1 LRRRLD
7 KPGGRWDKRRVLEP
21 GAAIRRILDR
31 LSDVA
36 PLPSE
41 RLALG
46 EALGRALAE
55 DVLAHRALP
64 PFDNSQMDGYALR
77 AADAPRP
84 GARLRLSMEVFAGD
98 APGAALPA
106 GTCCRVFTGAPLP
119 SGADCVEMQEEAGRD
134 GAFVRFRRA
143 AEKGRFVRP
152 AGADV
157 AEGAVAL
164 QRGTLVDAGA
174 VGLASGLGRF
184 EVLVHRRPRV
194 ALLGTG
200 NEIVPVDRAPVPG
213 EIVDSNTHALAAAC
227 VEAGADPVLLPLA
240 RDERPSLRAALRGAR
255 GFDVLVTSGGVSV
268 GERDLVRL
276 ALEAAGARLDFWRV
290 AIRPGKPLAFG
301 RWGRTAV
308 FGLPGNPAS
317 AWVTFEIFVRP
328 ALRLLAGLP
337 GTGRTVLAARLA
349 RAQEKPRGLTT
360 YLRARAQV
368 SRGEIWLDP
377 LPTQQSGHL
386 SSLVGMDALAV
397 LPPRPGRLPRG
408 ARVRAIL
415 LRPLSGRHDRE

>member
-1 LRRRLD
+1 
-7 KPGGRWDKRRVLEP
+7 VLEP

-36 PLPSE
+36 PLPPE
-41 RLALG
+41 RLALCD
-46 EALGRALAE
+46 ALGRALAE
-55 DVLAHRALP
+55 DIVASRPLP
-64 PFDNSQMDGYALR
+64 PFDNSQMDGYAFR
-77 AADAPRP
+77 AADAVRP

-98 APGAALPA
+98 APGPALPA

-119 SGADCVEMQEEAGRD
+119 SGADCVEMQEEAAPEQ
-134 GAFVRFRRA
+134 AFVRFRRA

-152 AGADV
+152 AGVDV

-164 QRGTLVDAGA
+164 RRGAIVDAGA
-174 VGLASGLGRF
+174 VGLATALGRF

-194 ALLGTG
+194 ALLATG
-200 NEIVPVDRAPVPG
+200 NEIVPMDRVPAPG
-213 EIVDSNTHALAAAC
+213 EIIDSNSHALAAAC
-227 VEAGADPVLLPLA
+227 LEAGAEPVLLPLA
-240 RDERPSLRAALRGAR
+240 RDERASLRAALRAAR
-255 GFDVLVTSGGVSV
+255 GFDVLLTSGGVSV
-268 GERDLVRL
+268 GERDLVRS
-276 ALEAAGARLDFWRV
+276 ALEAAGARLDFWKV

-337 GTGRTVLAARLA
+337 GTGRTVLPARLS

-360 YLRARAQV
+360 YLRVRALV

-408 ARVRAIL
+408 ARVPAIL
-415 LRPLSGRHDRE
+415 LRPLPGERDRE